1 VVERAVVERAVVER
15 AVVERPVVERPVWWS
30 PVEVARRGGGAR
42 GADARVRAPNRGRR
56 VRILHLF
63 ANWKWT
69 GPAEPAL
76 NVAWKQS
83 GAHEVLFLSGSSPD
97 GQPSRIAPH
106 VLDRGVA
113 TREGFT
119 LSKHARLRANR
130 ADVARLSALLE
141 EFRPDIVHAHLDNDH
156 RIASHAVARTR
167 IGRLVRTA
175 YDPDGLP
182 CTLRM
187 RHVARRGLDGLIVTS
202 RSGFERT
209 LAGYGGSA
217 RTLSVDGHPRPLVL
231 IEGGIDLSRF
241 DPSRVDRQAARAK
254 LGLVPGDVAVGIV
267 ARVQAHRRFELL
279 IEAHARVVA
288 EHPGLRLVVI
298 GRGTQIRQLLLD
310 PVEQRGLGGSVLTT
324 GYLAGEEYPAAL
336 CALDACLFLVPGSD
350 GTCRALREQT
360 AMGLPALVTPRPPLP
375 DIVEEG
381 SSGFVVQESV
391 EGLAGGLRRLVADR
405 DLRARL
411 REGALD
417 AARRRFDLDRQA
429 AAVNDFYGLVL
440 RERPALAR

>member
-1 VVERAVVERAVVER
+1 
-15 AVVERPVVERPVWWS
+15 
-30 PVEVARRGGGAR
+30 
-42 GADARVRAPNRGRR
+42 

-76 NVAWKQS
+76 NVAWKQ
-83 GAHEVLFLSGSSPD
+83 AAQHDVLFVSGSSAD
-97 GQPSRIAPH
+97 GQPSRILPH
-106 VLDRGVA
+106 VRDRGLA

-119 LSKHARLRANR
+119 LGKHARWRANR
-130 ADVARLSALLE
+130 ADVVRLCALLA

-156 RIASHAVARTR
+156 RIATHAVERTG
-167 IGRLVRTA
+167 IGRIVRTA

-187 RHVARRGLDGLIVTS
+187 RHVARRGLDGLVVTT
-202 RSGFERT
+202 RSGYERT

-217 RTLSVDGHPRPLVL
+217 RSLSVDGQPRPLVL
-231 IEGGIDLSRF
+231 IEGGVDLERF
-241 DPSRVDRQAARAK
+241 DPTRVDRTAARAR
-254 LGLVPGDVAVGIV
+254 LGLAPEHVAVGIV

-279 IEAHARVVA
+279 IEAHTRVVA
-288 EHPGLRLVVI
+288 EHPELRLVVV

-310 PVEQRGLGGSVLTT
+310 PVEQRGLSGSVLTT
-324 GYLAGEEYPAAL
+324 GYLAGDDYPAAL
-336 CALDACLFLVPGSD
+336 GALDACLFLVPGSD

-391 EGLAGGLRRLVADR
+391 EGIAGGLRRLVGDR
-405 DLRARL
+405 ELRARL

-417 AARRRFDLDRQA
+417 AARRRFDLRRQA
-429 AAVNDFYGLVL
+429 TAVTAFYEQVLGERAAI
-440 RERPALAR
+440 AR